1 MRRKSTATTTQTIKS
16 RVYRM
21 ENVISAVLRIGVL
34 ASLLC
39 IVIGTCISFVH
50 HPEYFSSSVELQH
63 LTQPGAAFP
72 RTPRDIFSGVR
83 KLQGQAIVIIG
94 LILLIATP
102 VMRVAVSILIFL
114 YQGDRIFT
122 LITAIVLC
130 LLLVSFT
137 LR

>member
-1 MRRKSTATTTQTIKS
+1 
-16 RVYRM
+16 M

-39 IVIGTCISFVH
+39 VVLGTGISFIH
-50 HPEYFSSSVELQH
+50 HPEYFSSSIELQR
-63 LTQPGAAFP
+63 LTQPGAVFP
-72 RTPRDIFSGVR
+72 HTPRDIFSGVR

-130 LLLVSFT
+130 LLLLSFT

>member
-1 MRRKSTATTTQTIKS
+1 MES

-21 ENVISAVLRIGVL
+21 ENVVSAVLRTGVL

-50 HPEYFSSSVELQH
+50 HPEYFSSPVELQR
-63 LTQPGAAFP
+63 LTRPGAAFP
-72 RTPRDIFSGVR
+72 RTPSDIFSGVR

-102 VMRVAVSILIFL
+102 VMRVAVSILIFR